1 MLMTHSSV
9 DVASVACENTYV
21 KMPKPSVNRRG
32 KPCTKMKY
40 TRVAAVVGKRMKSK
54 DTKTATES
62 AQLVNLDESETD
74 DAAAGTKVP
83 TCGSAT
89 AMMHHLKYWEHGAH
103 VLFSSRSFQHDV

>member
-74 DAAAGTKVP
+74 DAAAEYK
-83 TCGSAT
+83 
-89 AMMHHLKYWEHGAH
+89 GAYLRLSNRYDAPSE
-103 VLFSSRSFQHDV
+103 VLGAWCPCVV